1 MTEFLAKDFYWNNA
15 NNPSKLRAM
24 SSHMLNRLL
33 PVLLATAVLTTASA
47 AEHNRLSAAE
57 KADGWKLLFDGKT
70 THGWRNFKKDTVS
83 DGWAVK
89 DGALA
94 RVGRGAGTIITK
106 DSYGAF
112 ELSLEYKIS
121 KGGNSGIMFHATE
134 EAATAWRTGPEI
146 QVQDNVD
153 AHDPQLSGWL
163 YQLYK
168 PDIDATY
175 ASGEWN
181 RIRFRITPEKG
192 ELWMNGVKY
201 YEFVKGSADWNA
213 RVAKSK
219 FASMKNFG
227 VPTSGHICLQ
237 DHGNEVAYRNIKIR
251 PL

>member
-1 MTEFLAKDFYWNNA
+1 MTKRWIQPFSFG
-15 NNPSKLRAM
+15 
-24 SSHMLNRLL
+24 LL
-33 PVLLATAVLTTASA
+33 LTVAGFDVWA
-47 AEHNRLSAAE
+47 AEHNRLSSAE
-57 KADGWKLLFDGKT
+57 KADGWQLLFNGKNKE
-70 THGWRNFKKDTVS
+70 GWRNYKQETAGEGSKVI
-83 DGWAVK
+83 
-89 DGALA
+89 DGAIVRSA
-94 RVGRGAGTIITK
+94 RGAGTIMTVGQYA
-106 DSYGAF
+106 SF

-134 EAATAWRTGPEI
+134 EATTEWQTGPEI
-146 QVQDNVD
+146 QIQDNKD
-153 AHDPQLSGWL
+153 GHDPQLSGWL

-175 ASGEWN
+175 PAGEWN
-181 RIRFRITPEKG
+181 RVRFRITPEKG

-219 FASMKNFG
+219 FARMNRFG
-227 VPTSGHICLQ
+227 KPTQGHICLQ